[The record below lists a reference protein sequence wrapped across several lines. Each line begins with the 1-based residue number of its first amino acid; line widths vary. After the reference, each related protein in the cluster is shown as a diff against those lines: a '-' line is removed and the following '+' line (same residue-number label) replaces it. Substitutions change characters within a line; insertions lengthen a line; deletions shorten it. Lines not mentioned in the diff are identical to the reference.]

1 MNRFDNGWLPVKAEA
16 HQNWPRKK
24 RKKRK
29 NEQRTMTNP
38 ERQREREKRKKRN
51 KHTKATTTI
60 SIDIQ
65 QAHNTVDEIQ
75 SCQHTFGQEHLSFFL
90 NIALS

>member
-1 MNRFDNGWLPVKAEA
+1 MNNGQWQIQKD
-16 HQNWPRKK
+16 
-24 RKKRK
+24 
-29 NEQRTMTNP
+29 
-38 ERQREREKRKKRN
+38 REREKKEKKRN